1 MWTNSNR
8 WLMEL
13 VPFAALASVA
23 LIVSLWR
30 CWRIRSNTKKP
41 VTCVFAEVV
50 EKRMTTSTI
59 RRGFDS
65 HTYYVTF
72 RPENGGE
79 DVEFQVGEAEY
90 RAYRW
95 KDRGPLSYRTW
106 EFISFRPE
114 RGGEG
119 AIPVAF
125 PDEEQ

>member
-1 MWTNSNR
+1 MWTSSNR

-13 VPFAALASVA
+13 VPFAALAFVA

-30 CWRIRSNTKKP
+30 WWRIRSNAKNP
-41 VTCVFAEVV
+41 VTCVTAEVI
-50 EKRMTTSTI
+50 EKRMTTS
-59 RRGFDS
+59 RSRWGFDS

-72 RPENGGE
+72 RPENSGE